1 MTHTPR
7 RILVVDDA
15 PDFLGFMETLLTS
28 EGYAV
33 AVAGSAPALRERLL
47 IERPDLVIADVRMP
61 GLAAFAVLDLL
72 AADAKTRDIPVL
84 LCTGA
89 IQEVD
94 EAAER
99 LRRAGIEVL
108 IKPFDIDDLLQLV
121 ARRLPPP

>member
-1 MTHTPR
+1 
-7 RILVVDDA
+7 
-15 PDFLGFMETLLTS
+15 METLLTS

-61 GLAAFAVLDLL
+61 GLAAFAVLDML

>member
-1 MTHTPR
+1 MTNTPR

-33 AVAGSAPALRERLL
+33 AVAASAPALRERLL

-72 AADAKTRDIPVL
+72 AADSKTRDIPVL

-89 IQEVD
+89 VQEVD

-99 LRRAGIEVL
+99 LQRDGVEVL
-108 IKPFDIDDLLQLV
+108 LKPFDIDDLLMRL
-121 ARRLPPP
+121 ARRLRPD